1 MVMGASA
8 TATLGRPATAS
19 GFLLASAIYAS
30 LVGCG
35 PFAVA
40 MVSMYVLILDLDL
53 DNSSL
58 RLWDR
63 SCKARL
69 AALSQTSSPCS
80 QDRNFSSGLGYH
92 VGLIVGVVVTVS
104 YWSMLAV

>member
-1 MVMGASA
+1 MGASA
-8 TATLGRPATAS
+8 TATLGGPLTAS
-19 GFLLASAIYAS
+19 GFLLVSAIHAS

-35 PFAVA
+35 PIALATVTMFI
-40 MVSMYVLILDLDL
+40 LILDLDF
-53 DNSSL
+53 DSSSFL
-58 RLWDR
+58 LWDR
-63 SCKARL
+63 SYRARL

-92 VGLIVGVVVTVS
+92 VGLIVGVVATVS

>member
-1 MVMGASA
+1 MVMGTSS
-8 TATLGRPATAS
+8 TATLGGPATAS
-19 GFLLASAIYAS
+19 GFLLTSVIHAS

-35 PFAVA
+35 PIAVA
-40 MVSMYVLILDLDL
+40 TVSMFVLILDLDL
-53 DNSSL
+53 DSSSFL
-58 RLWDR
+58 LWDR
-63 SCKARL
+63 SCRARL

-92 VGLIVGVVVTVS
+92 LGLIVGVVVAVS